1 MRSLP
6 PKQHRVVLFTY
17 PFLENRKF
25 SFIVTTLEAL
35 MRYFFHVERTDF
47 CNRVG
52 CAREADCVLLM
63 VPQTRRAWIVDT
75 DHDNAID
82 GSALCEIHA
91 SRITVPQGWELID
104 ERSTGRKKARK
115 SKKAIKRK
123 EAKAKT
129 EVEIL
134 QDAYQEPEINI
145 EIPIEDVHAQQEIA
159 APVNIDVEEASTP
172 IEELVSEPFEDAF
185 LHVVPDDYSNE
196 EVTQGTFWDEEQDMQ
211 PSEENPLLQR
221 AFRVV
226 NDD

>member
-1 MRSLP
+1 
-6 PKQHRVVLFTY
+6 
-17 PFLENRKF
+17 
-25 SFIVTTLEAL
+25 
-35 MRYFFHVERTDF
+35 MRYFFHVERTNF

-63 VPQTRRAWIVDT
+63 VPQSRKAWIVDT
-75 DHDNAID
+75 DHDKAID

-91 SRITVPQGWELID
+91 ARVTVPQGWELVD

-115 SKKAIKRK
+115 SKKAMKRK
-123 EAKAKT
+123 EAEAKA
-129 EVEIL
+129 EAEIL
-134 QDAYQEPEINI
+134 QDAYQEPEISI
-145 EIPIEDVHAQQEIA
+145 EIPIEDAHAQQEIT
-159 APVNIDVEEASTP
+159 APVSIDLEEATAP

-185 LHVVPDDYSNE
+185 LHVVPDDYSHE

>member
-1 MRSLP
+1 MLYQSP
-6 PKQHRVVLFTY
+6 SY
-17 PFLENRKF
+17 PFRNRRF
-25 SFIVTTLEAL
+25 LFIVTTLEAL

-91 SRITVPQGWELID
+91 ARITVPQGWELID

-115 SKKAIKRK
+115 SKKAMKRK
-123 EAKAKT
+123 GAKVKT

-145 EIPIEDVHAQQEIA
+145 EIPIEDVQAQQEIA
-159 APVNIDVEEASTP
+159 AEGSIDVEEATAP
-172 IEELVSEPFEDAF
+172 IAELVSEPFEDAF
-185 LHVVPDDYSNE
+185 LHVVPDDYSDE
-196 EVTQGTFWDEEQDMQ
+196 EVTQGTFWDEEKDMQ

>member
-1 MRSLP
+1 MRQILS
-6 PKQHRVVLFTY
+6 HR
-17 PFLENRKF
+17 LENSKF
-25 SFIVTTLEAL
+25 SLIVTTPAAL

-91 SRITVPQGWELID
+91 ARITVPQGWELID
-104 ERSTGRKKARK
+104 ERSSGRKKARK
-115 SKKAIKRK
+115 SKKAMKRK
-123 EAKAKT
+123 ETKVKT

-134 QDAYQEPEINI
+134 QDAYREPENNI
-145 EIPIEDVHAQQEIA
+145 EIPIEDVHEQEIV
-159 APVNIDVEEASTP
+159 APVNIDIEEASAH

-185 LHVVPDDYSNE
+185 LHVVPDDYSHE
-196 EVTQGTFWDEEQDMQ
+196 EVTQGTFWDEEKDMQ

>member
-1 MRSLP
+1 
-6 PKQHRVVLFTY
+6 
-17 PFLENRKF
+17 
-25 SFIVTTLEAL
+25 

-91 SRITVPQGWELID
+91 ARITVPQGWELID

-115 SKKAIKRK
+115 SKKAMKRK
-123 EAKAKT
+123 EAKVKT
-129 EVEIL
+129 EVDEIL

-145 EIPIEDVHAQQEIA
+145 EIPIEDVQAQQEIA
-159 APVNIDVEEASTP
+159 AVESIDVEEATAP

-185 LHVVPDDYSNE
+185 LHVVPDDYSDE
-196 EVTQGTFWDEEQDMQ
+196 EVTQGTFWDEEKDMQ

>member
-91 SRITVPQGWELID
+91 SRITVPHGWELID

-159 APVNIDVEEASTP
+159 APVSIDVEEASTP

>member
-1 MRSLP
+1 MLYQLP
-6 PKQHRVVLFTY
+6 SN
-17 PFLENRKF
+17 FLENRKF
-25 SFIVTTLEAL
+25 SSIVTTLEAL
-35 MRYFFHVERTDF
+35 MRYFFHVGRTDF

-63 VPQTRRAWIVDT
+63 VPQTQRAWIVDT

-123 EAKAKT
+123 QAKTKT

-145 EIPIEDVHAQQEIA
+145 DIPIEDVQAQQEIA
-159 APVNIDVEEASTP
+159 TVESIDVEEATAP

-185 LHVVPDDYSNE
+185 LHVVPDDYSDE
-196 EVTQGTFWDEEQDMQ
+196 EVTQGTFWDEEKDLQ

>member
-1 MRSLP
+1 VLYQLP
-6 PKQHRVVLFTY
+6 SN
-17 PFLENRKF
+17 FLENRKF
-25 SFIVTTLEAL
+25 SSIVTTLEAL
-35 MRYFFHVERTDF
+35 MRYFFHVGRTDF

-63 VPQTRRAWIVDT
+63 VPQTQKAWIVDT

-123 EAKAKT
+123 QAKTKT

-145 EIPIEDVHAQQEIA
+145 DIPIEDVQAQQEIA
-159 APVNIDVEEASTP
+159 TVESIDVEEATAP

-185 LHVVPDDYSNE
+185 LHVVPDDYSDE
-196 EVTQGTFWDEEQDMQ
+196 EVTQGTFWDEEKDLQ

>member
-1 MRSLP
+1 MLYQLP
-6 PKQHRVVLFTY
+6 SN
-17 PFLENRKF
+17 FLENRKF
-25 SFIVTTLEAL
+25 SSIVTTLEAL
-35 MRYFFHVERTDF
+35 MRYFFHVGRTDF

-63 VPQTRRAWIVDT
+63 VPQTQKAWIVDT

-123 EAKAKT
+123 QAKTKT

-145 EIPIEDVHAQQEIA
+145 DIPIEDVHAQQEIA
-159 APVNIDVEEASTP
+159 TVESIDVEEATAP

-185 LHVVPDDYSNE
+185 LHVVPDDYSDE
-196 EVTQGTFWDEEQDMQ
+196 EVTQGTFWDEEKDLQ

>member
-1 MRSLP
+1 MLYQLP
-6 PKQHRVVLFTY
+6 SN
-17 PFLENRKF
+17 FLENRKF
-25 SFIVTTLEAL
+25 SSLVTTLEAL
-35 MRYFFHVERTDF
+35 MRYFFHVGRTDF

-63 VPQTRRAWIVDT
+63 VPQTQKAWIVDT

-123 EAKAKT
+123 QAKTKT

-134 QDAYQEPEINI
+134 QDVYQEPEINI
-145 EIPIEDVHAQQEIA
+145 DIPIEDVQAQQEIA
-159 APVNIDVEEASTP
+159 TVESIDVEEATAP

-185 LHVVPDDYSNE
+185 LHVVPDDYSDE
-196 EVTQGTFWDEEQDMQ
+196 EVTQGTFWDEEKDLQ

>member
-1 MRSLP
+1 MLYQLP
-6 PKQHRVVLFTY
+6 SN
-17 PFLENRKF
+17 FLENRKF
-25 SFIVTTLEAL
+25 SSIVTTLEAL
-35 MRYFFHVERTDF
+35 MRYFFHVGRTDF

-63 VPQTRRAWIVDT
+63 VPQTQRAWIVDT

-123 EAKAKT
+123 QAKTKT

-145 EIPIEDVHAQQEIA
+145 DIPIEDVHAQQEIA
-159 APVNIDVEEASTP
+159 TVESIDVEEATAP

-185 LHVVPDDYSNE
+185 LHVVPDDYSDE
-196 EVTQGTFWDEEQDMQ
+196 EVTQGTFWDEEKDLQ

>member
-1 MRSLP
+1 
-6 PKQHRVVLFTY
+6 
-17 PFLENRKF
+17 
-25 SFIVTTLEAL
+25 
-35 MRYFFHVERTDF
+35 VERTDF

-91 SRITVPQGWELID
+91 ARITVPQGWELID
-104 ERSTGRKKARK
+104 ERSTGRKKAKK

-145 EIPIEDVHAQQEIA
+145 EIPMEDVHAEREIT
-159 APVNIDVEEASTP
+159 APISIDLEEATAP

-185 LHVVPDDYSNE
+185 LHVVPDDYSDE

>member
-1 MRSLP
+1 M
-6 PKQHRVVLFTY
+6 
-17 PFLENRKF
+17 
-25 SFIVTTLEAL
+25 
-35 MRYFFHVERTDF
+35 ERTDF

-75 DHDNAID
+75 DHDNAIV
-82 GSALCEIHA
+82 GSPLCEIHA

-115 SKKAIKRK
+115 SKKAMKRK
-123 EAKAKT
+123 EAKVKT

-145 EIPIEDVHAQQEIA
+145 EIPIEDVQAQQEIA
-159 APVNIDVEEASTP
+159 AEGSIDVEEATAP

-185 LHVVPDDYSNE
+185 LHVVPDDYSDE
-196 EVTQGTFWDEEQDMQ
+196 EVTQGTFWDEEKDMQ